1 MESISEI
8 KSKFLSASIQDI
20 SALINLYCND
30 TRKGVQNIICQYQKK
45 IEVYQKEQLRLDTML
60 TFEKECY
67 QKGYRIVAGI
77 DEVGRGPLAGPVVT
91 AAVIL
96 PENCKI
102 EGVNDSKKLSAKKR
116 QQLYHIIC
124 EKAISY
130 SIGIV
135 SSERIDEIN
144 ILQATYEAMKEALE
158 KLSVTPEFVLADAVH
173 IPHITIP
180 QRGIIGGDGK
190 SISIAAA
197 SIVAKVTRDA
207 MMEEF
212 SKLYTQYGFE
222 RNKGYGSQE
231 HMQAIKQYGIC
242 AIHRKTFVKNILPTQ
257 QNQIKSDN
265 KAKGTKGELL
275 AVKEMKK
282 AGYIILERNYRCEC
296 GEIDIIAQKQN
307 TIVFTEVKLR
317 QTEKN
322 GQPCEAVT
330 KQKQKRI
337 VQTAMYYISE
347 NNITELD
354 MRFDVAEILEKQKQ
368 YYFRYIENA
377 FWLE

>member
-20 SALINLYCND
+20 SALISQYQYD
-30 TRKGVQNIICQYQKK
+30 TRKGVQNILFQYQKK
-45 IEVYQKEQLRLDTML
+45 IEAHQKEQLRLDNML
-60 TFEKECY
+60 AFEKECY
-67 QKGYRIVAGI
+67 QKGYHIVAGI

-116 QQLYHIIC
+116 QELYHVIC
-124 EKAISY
+124 EKAICY
-130 SIGIV
+130 GIGVV

-144 ILQATYEAMKEALE
+144 ILQATYEAMKEALV
-158 KLSVTPEFVLADAVH
+158 KLSVTPEFVLVDAVH

-190 SISIAAA
+190 SVSIAAA
-197 SIVAKVTRDA
+197 SIIAKVTRDT
-207 MMEEF
+207 MMEEY

-231 HMQAIKQYGIC
+231 HIQAIKQYGIC
-242 AIHRKTFVKNILPTQ
+242 AIHRKTFIKNILTTE
-257 QNQIKSDN
+257 QNEVKSDN
-265 KAKGTKGELL
+265 RAKGTKGELL
-275 AVKEMKK
+275 AVKEMQKM
-282 AGYIILERNYRCEC
+282 GYTILKRNYRSEY

-307 TIVFTEVKLR
+307 IIVFTEVKLR

-322 GQPCEAVT
+322 GLPCEAVT
-330 KQKQKRI
+330 QQKQKRI
-337 VQTAMYYISE
+337 AQTAKCYISE
-347 NNITELD
+347 NNITQLD
-354 MRFDVAEILEKQKQ
+354 MRFDVAEVLEKQNK

>member
-30 TRKGVQNIICQYQKK
+30 TRKGVQNVICQYQKK
-45 IEVYQKEQLRLDTML
+45 IEAYQKEQLRLDTML

-67 QKGYRIVAGI
+67 QKGYHIVAGI

-144 ILQATYEAMKEALE
+144 ILQATYEAMREALE

-231 HMQAIKQYGIC
+231 HIQAIKQYGIC
-242 AIHRKTFVKNILPTQ
+242 AIHRKTFVKNIISTE
-257 QNQIKSDN
+257 QNEIKSYN
-265 KAKGTKGELL
+265 RAKGTKGELL
-275 AVKEMKK
+275 AVKEMQK
-282 AGYIILERNYRCEC
+282 AGYTILERNFRREC

-317 QTEKN
+317 QTEIN

-330 KQKQKRI
+330 QQKQKRI
-337 VQTAMYYISE
+337 AQTAKYYISE
-347 NNITELD
+347 NNIIDFD
-354 MRFDVAEILEKQKQ
+354 MRFDVAEILEKQNK